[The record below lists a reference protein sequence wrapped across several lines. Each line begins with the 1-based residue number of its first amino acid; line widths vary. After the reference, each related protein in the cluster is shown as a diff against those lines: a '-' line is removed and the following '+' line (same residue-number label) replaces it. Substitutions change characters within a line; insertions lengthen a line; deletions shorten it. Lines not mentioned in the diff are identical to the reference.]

1 MKVSNRVLKLKPSTT
16 LETAAK
22 AKKLAEKGINV
33 LNLALGE
40 PDFNTPENIQ
50 DAAVK
55 AIKSGEASFYTAVS
69 GQKKLIEAVISRT
82 KEDYGIEYEPNQVVV
97 GTGAKFI
104 LFILFQALLNEGDE
118 VVIPSPYWVSYGE
131 QVEICDGIPV
141 FVEGIESNHFKV
153 TVEDLEKVTTNKTKA
168 FILNSPCNPTGAIY
182 TPEELE
188 KIGKWAVKHNI
199 LIVAD
204 DIYGKLVYNGN
215 VFTPIAT
222 LSEEIKKQTIVINGV
237 SKSYAM
243 TGWRIGYAL
252 GDEKLI
258 SQMVKIASQATSNPS
273 AVSQYAAIEA
283 LTGNQE
289 QVEKMRLVFE
299 ERLNHTYKRLN
310 EIPGV
315 KIDKPQGAFYLYP
328 DISECLE
335 LCGYDNVT
343 DWVNDLLEEAH
354 VAVVTGEGFGTSKH
368 IRLSYATDLETL
380 DLAMDQIIAFV
391 NKKQIK

>member
-1 MKVSNRVLKLKPSTT
+1 MEVSKRVLKLKPSAT
-16 LETAAK
+16 LEAAAK
-22 AKKLAEKGINV
+22 ATNLEENGVQI

-40 PDFNTPENIQ
+40 PDFNTPKNIQ
-50 DAAVK
+50 QAAIES
-55 AIKSGEASFYTAVS
+55 IKNGSASFYTSVA
-69 GQKKLIEAVISRT
+69 GQKELIEAVVTRT
-82 KEDYGIEYEPNQVVV
+82 KIDYGLDYDHNEVVV

-104 LFILFQALLNEGDE
+104 LFILFQAILNEGDE
-118 VVIPSPYWVSYGE
+118 VILSSPYWVSYSE
-131 QVEICDGIPV
+131 QVELCEGIPV

-153 TVEDLEKVTTNKTKA
+153 TVEDLEKVTTSKTKA

-182 TPEELE
+182 TRDELE

-215 VFTPIAT
+215 VFTPIAS
-222 LSEEIKKQTIVINGV
+222 LSKEIKNQTIIINGV

-252 GDEKLI
+252 GDAEII
-258 SQMVKIASQATSNPS
+258 SQMIKIASQATSNPTT
-273 AVSQYAAIEA
+273 VSQYAAIEA
-283 LTGNQE
+283 LTGDQTE
-289 QVEKMRLVFE
+289 VEVMRKVFE
-299 ERLNHTYKRLN
+299 GRLNHVYQRLQ
-310 EIPGV
+310 EIPGF

-328 DISECLE
+328 DVSECLT

-343 DWVNDLLEEAH
+343 TWVNDLLEEAH

-380 DLAMDQIIAFV
+380 DLAIDRIIAFV
-391 NKKQIK
+391 KKKQIK

>member
-1 MKVSNRVLKLKPSTT
+1 MEVSKRVSKLQPSTT

-40 PDFNTPENIQ
+40 PDFMTPKNIQ
-50 DAAVK
+50 NAAIE
-55 AIKSGEASFYTAVS
+55 AIKSGEASFYTPVA
-69 GQKKLIEAVISRT
+69 GQKKLIESIINRT
-82 KEDYGIEYEPNQVVV
+82 KEDYGIQYNDNQVVV

-104 LFILFQALLNEGDE
+104 LFILFQAILNEGDE
-118 VVIPSPYWVSYGE
+118 VIIPSPYWVSYGE
-131 QVEICDGIPV
+131 QVEFCDGNPI

-153 TVEDLEKVTTNKTKA
+153 TVEDLEKATTSKTKA

-182 TPEELE
+182 TLEELE

-204 DIYGKLVYNGN
+204 DIYGKLVYNDN

-222 LSEEIKKQTIVINGV
+222 LSEEIKNQTIVINGV

-252 GDEKLI
+252 GDEKI
-258 SQMVKIASQATSNPS
+258 VSQMIKVASQATSNPS

-289 QVEKMRLVFE
+289 QVETMRLVFE
-299 ERLNHTYKRLN
+299 ERLNHAYKRLN
-310 EIPGV
+310 EVPGI

-335 LCGYDNVT
+335 LCGYKNVT
-343 DWVNDLLEEAH
+343 DWANDLLEEAH

-380 DLAMDQIIAFV
+380 DLAMDRIIAFV